1 MKLTPER
8 ISELASGKKVDKA
21 AVENF
26 LGSLDGLSYQ
36 EAVGNCEM
44 DAHSYKWSRAT
55 SAAIRIGLVENFAR

>member
-8 ISELASGKKVDKA
+8 ISELASGKKVNKT

-26 LGSLDGLSYQ
+26 LGSLSGLSYQ

-44 DAHSYKWSRAT
+44 DAKSYKWNRQT
-55 SAAIRIGLVENFAR
+55 SSAIRIGLVEHFAR